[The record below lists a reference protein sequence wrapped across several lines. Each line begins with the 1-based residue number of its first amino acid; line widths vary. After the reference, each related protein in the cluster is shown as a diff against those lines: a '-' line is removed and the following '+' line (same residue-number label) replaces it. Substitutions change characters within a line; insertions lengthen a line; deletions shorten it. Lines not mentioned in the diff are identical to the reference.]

1 MHTLQYHCQWNPG
14 SMSDSS
20 GKAFYTKFVAFAS
33 GFLQLLWSLENNFKR
48 PYLTLEKAQGKNNN
62 LPQQHAPN
70 GIFIRGLA
78 DGKRHNDIHTSTLKV
93 SDEYQEVLTGAN
105 IDFIISQ
112 GDSKFRGNGFGP
124 S

>member
-1 MHTLQYHCQWNPG
+1 
-14 SMSDSS
+14 MSDSS
-20 GKAFYTKFVAFAS
+20 GKAFYTKSVAFAS
-33 GFLQLLWSLENNFKR
+33 GFLRLLWSLDNNFKR

-70 GIFIRGLA
+70 GICIRGLA
-78 DGKRHNDIHTSTLKV
+78 DGKRYTDITSTLKV

-105 IDFIISQ
+105 IDFTISR
-112 GDSKFRGNGFGP
+112 GDSKFWENDFGP